1 MVDDGADRGAAFL
14 DSVAAA
20 QEGRGKPA
28 QPSARGDHG
37 TRPDAPNDD
46 GRRWD
51 EALPFNQIETPE
63 LLPGLLPG
71 VFGEYAAALSDALQ
85 TPPTMATLYALSVVS
100 LCLQRKFKVSPFGDD
115 YAEPVCLF
123 VLVLA
128 PSGERK
134 SALIQRFLKPVLLK
148 EAKLADQMR
157 PGIVE
162 RDTLRKIA
170 HRRAE
175 KLQADAAKEDSPVR
189 RAEIVCEITELA
201 VQTPDELIVR
211 RFFTGDV
218 TPERLQAML
227 AEHGGVMSVMS
238 DEGGIFLVLAGVYS
252 GGEAVVDVVLQA
264 YSGSPVRVDRGSRT
278 AVIDRPALTFGLG
291 MQPDLLQ
298 EMAPAA
304 KRKFR
309 SSGVFARFFFGLPA
323 TRIGKRDM
331 GRRVTVPPELEA
343 QYRGEVLRLLEL
355 EPRIDVADGED
366 DEHILLLSDAAREL
380 WVRFAQKIE
389 NAQAEG
395 GPLESMRDWCAK
407 LPGGALRVAG
417 LFHVAGHGKPDEA
430 ISEETMRRA
439 VDLCRGLI
447 RHAQA
452 VFDLIG
458 ADPATDD
465 AKVCW
470 RWIERRGEPEFLRS
484 ELHRAHHTRFD
495 KIDRLIAAL
504 ETLKTRNLI
513 AGPFKGTATGGRPPI
528 YYQVN
533 PAAMKKGGGAPA

>member
-1 MVDDGADRGAAFL
+1 MADDGAERGAAYL
-14 DSVAAA
+14 DGVASVGGERQAPKTAV
-20 QEGRGKPA
+20 PA
-28 QPSARGDHG
+28 
-37 TRPDAPNDD
+37 DD
-46 GRRWD
+46 GKHWD
-51 EALPFNQIETPE
+51 TPLPFNQIETPE
-63 LLPGLLPG
+63 LSPDLLPG
-71 VFGEYAAALSDALQ
+71 VFGEYAGALTEALQ

-100 LCLQRKFKVSPFGDD
+100 LCLQRKYKISPFGDD
-115 YAEPVCLF
+115 YAEPGCVWV
-123 VLVLA
+123 VLLA
-128 PSGERK
+128 DSGERK
-134 SALIQRFLKPVLLK
+134 SALIQRLLKPVLLK

-157 PGIVE
+157 PEIVE
-162 RDTLRKIA
+162 RETLRKIA
-170 HRRAE
+170 QRRAE
-175 KLQADAAKEDSPVR
+175 KLQGDAAKEDSPVR
-189 RAEIVCEITELA
+189 RGEIVREIADLME
-201 VQTPDELIVR
+201 QTPDELRVR

-218 TPERLQAML
+218 TPEKLQAML
-227 AEHGGVMSVMS
+227 AEHGGVMAVMS

-291 MQPDLLQ
+291 MQPGLLQ
-298 EMAPAA
+298 DMAPAA

-323 TRIGKRDM
+323 TRVGKRDM
-331 GRRVTVPPELEA
+331 GRRVTIPPELEA
-343 QYRGEVLRLLEL
+343 RYRGEVLRLLEL
-355 EPRIDVADGED
+355 EPRTDVAEGED
-366 DEHILLLSDAAREL
+366 DEHILLLSDAARDL

-389 NAQAEG
+389 HAQAEG

-417 LFHVAGHGKPDEA
+417 LFHVAGHGSPDEA
-430 ISEETMRRA
+430 ISEETMKRA

-458 ADPATDD
+458 ADPAADD

-470 RWIERRGEPEFLRS
+470 RWIERKGEPEFLRS
-484 ELHRAHHTRFD
+484 DLHRAHHTRFD
-495 KIDRLIAAL
+495 KIDRLIVAL

-513 AGPFKGTATGGRPPI
+513 SGPHKGTATGGRPPI
-528 YYQVN
+528 YYRVN
-533 PAAMKKGGGAPA
+533 PLALKRCGDAGA